1 MPTTS
6 CLENSFHW
14 ACMSQHNSQMNLP
27 QSRQKLVAVRDDL
40 VHFSHWIFC
49 DTFQCPLERLLNL
62 EQVFDMKGRREA
74 SYAGILRKEGGLST
88 CGAAK
93 RESLPWLFRSSDHQ
107 SLEAVFAVD
116 VEAVKKLGLF
126 VGIETDCTGQL
137 VFQLLESY
145 RSLGFSH
152 HTHDMMGA
160 GGRVLYIERACSNY
174 YMYTM
179 R

>member
-1 MPTTS
+1 MLGELFPLGVYVTAQLTDEFATVATETS
-6 CLENSFHW
+6 GS
-14 ACMSQHNSQMNLP
+14 
-27 QSRQKLVAVRDDL
+27 SRRFGALFTLDILRY
-40 VHFSHWIFC
+40 F
-49 DTFQCPLERLLNL
+49 CPLERLLNL

-88 CGAAK
+88 SGAAK
-93 RESLPWLFRSSDHQ
+93 RESLPWLFWSSDHQ

-137 VFQLLESY
+137 VFQFFESY

-160 GGRVLYIERACSNY
+160 GGRDLYIERACSNY
-174 YMYTM
+174 YIM